1 MDIKKALLAI
11 RSLGFKKLLPI
22 LQYTLYKEQLDRTLS
37 RSIHE
42 YPMQKPGRL
51 IECASLEHG
60 ARYFFEQAALE
71 IMFLA
76 PDLVRL
82 SWEPGLTPQPY
93 ALSDRSWK
101 GAELSRSN
109 RGLALSSSD
118 LKVEVEENGGVLFFD
133 AGGNLLRGD
142 LTPQFTGAPDGKNSA
157 WQLSTRLDREEH
169 IYGLGE
175 RAAPLNRRGESYEM
189 WNSDPGGSYGPGKDP
204 LYICIPVYMAL
215 NPSGSYLAF
224 YENPC
229 KGVFDV
235 GVSSDVPDHLSSDQ
249 DLIKA
254 SFEKGM
260 LRYYIIPGPPERAL
274 TRYSELTGCAPLPP
288 RWVLGYHQC
297 KWGYKSE
304 LEIRQFV
311 DGFRDH
317 ELPLS
322 AIHLDIDY
330 MDGFRVFTVDKQR
343 FPDLAGLS
351 KDLDERGVRLVTI
364 IDPGVKVDPD
374 YSLYREG
381 MANDAFCKLPD
392 GSPLIGQVW
401 PGPSV
406 FPDFSDPKTRR
417 WWGDQYSTL
426 LEEGIAGFWHDMNEP
441 ASFTV
446 WGDLTLPMATRHV
459 LDGRPGDHI
468 EGHNLYGL
476 LMNRAGYEGLHK
488 HKPERRPWIITR
500 AGWAGMQRYAWNWT
514 GDTETSWPALR
525 QTIPTIL
532 GLGLSGIP
540 FNGPDIGGFS
550 GAPTAELYLRWFQL
564 ASFLPYFRTHSAT
577 GLPPREPWAFGEP
590 FLTIIRRYLRLRY
603 SLLPYIYTTAW
614 KTSQTGIPPIRP
626 LFWHDPNDSDL
637 WSVDDAFYLGDYLLV
652 TPVLEAGATVRS
664 VRIPP
669 GTWYD
674 FWNDEFLVGPSRVD
688 MPVSLEHMPLLVRA
702 GSVLPMDEAG
712 RLNLHVY
719 PPSGDT
725 AIAQLYSD
733 AGEGYGPARVDTFTV
748 SKTPA
753 GFEIL
758 RTAEGDYP
766 FPYSGIT
773 VRLHGPQP
781 RTLETELFD
790 KIHIYAL

>member
-1 MDIKKALLAI
+1 MDIKKALLAL
-11 RSLGFKKLLPI
+11 RSLGLKRLLPI
-22 LQYTLYKEQLDRTLS
+22 LQYTLHKERLDHSYRGS
-37 RSIHE
+37 FPE
-42 YPMQKPGRL
+42 YPLKKPGRL
-51 IECASLEHG
+51 IDCTLLEFG

-71 IMFLA
+71 IIFLA

-82 SWEPGLTPQPY
+82 SWEPGLPPLPY
-93 ALSDRSWK
+93 ALSDRSWQ
-101 GAELSRSN
+101 GAELSRSSQG
-109 RGLALSSSD
+109 RALSSSN
-118 LKVEVEENGGVLFFD
+118 LTFEVDENGSVQFLD
-133 AGGNLLRGD
+133 TRGNLLRED
-142 LTPQFTGAPDGKNSA
+142 LAPEFAGAANGENSA
-157 WQLSTRLDREEH
+157 WQLSTRLDQKEH

-175 RAAPLNRRGESYEM
+175 RAAPLNRRGGSYEM

-204 LYICIPVYMAL
+204 LYICIPVYLAL
-215 NPSGSYLAF
+215 HTSGSYLAF

-229 KGVFDV
+229 KGVFDL
-235 GVSSDVPDHLSSDQ
+235 GDSSDPSPDQKL
-249 DLIKA
+249 LKA
-254 SFEKGM
+254 RFDKGM
-260 LRYYIIPGPPERAL
+260 LRYYFIPGPPERAL
-274 TRYSELTGCAPLPP
+274 TRYSELTGRSPLPP
-288 RWVLGYHQC
+288 RWALGYHQC

-304 LEIRQFV
+304 IEIRQV
-311 DGFRDH
+311 ADGFREH

-322 AIHLDIDY
+322 ALHLDIDY

-343 FPDLAGLS
+343 FPDLAQLS
-351 KDLDERGVRLVTI
+351 KDMDERGIRLVTI

-374 YSLYREG
+374 YSIYREG
-381 MANDAFCKLPD
+381 MKNDVFCKLSD
-392 GSPLIGQVW
+392 NSPLIGQVW
-401 PGPSV
+401 PGHSV
-406 FPDFSDPKTRR
+406 FPDFSDPKTRL
-417 WWGDQYSTL
+417 WWGEHYPTL
-426 LEEGIAGFWHDMNEP
+426 LEKGIAGFWHDMNEP
-441 ASFTV
+441 SSFTV
-446 WGDLTLPMATRHV
+446 WGDITLPMATRHV
-459 LDGRPGDHI
+459 LDGRPEDHI

-614 KTSQTGIPPIRP
+614 KTSQTGVPPIRP
-626 LFWHDPNDSDL
+626 LFWLNPNDSDL
-637 WSVDDAFYLGDYLLV
+637 WAVDDSFYLGDCLLIA
-652 TPVLEAGATVRS
+652 PVLEAGAATRR

-674 FWNDEFLVGPSRVD
+674 FWSDESLEGPTQVD
-688 MPVSLEHMPLLVRA
+688 MPVSLEQMPLLVRA

-712 RLNLHVY
+712 RLILHVY
-719 PPSGDT
+719 PPSADT
-725 AIAQLYSD
+725 AVIQLYSD
-733 AGEGYGPARVDTFTV
+733 AGDGYGPARVDTFTV

-753 GFEIL
+753 GIEII
-758 RTAEGDYP
+758 RTAEGDFP

-773 VRLHGPQP
+773 VKLHGPQP
-781 RTLETELFD
+781 STLETELFD
-790 KIHIYAL
+790 KVHIDTI